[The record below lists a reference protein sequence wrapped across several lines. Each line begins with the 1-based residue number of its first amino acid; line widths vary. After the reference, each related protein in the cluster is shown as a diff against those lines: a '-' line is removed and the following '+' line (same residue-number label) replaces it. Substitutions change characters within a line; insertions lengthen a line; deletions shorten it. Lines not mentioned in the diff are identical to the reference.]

1 MRPIKIINGR
11 IITPYR
17 VLRGAML
24 LITEGKISAISERDI
39 DIPEAHT
46 IDAAGDYVAP
56 GFIDIHIHG
65 GGGHDFMDGTI
76 EAFLGIA
83 QLHARYGTTSM
94 TPTTLSSDREE
105 LRRILAVYE
114 RVCGG
119 NSAGAGGS
127 GVPGGSAFIGMH
139 LEGPYFSMNQR
150 GAQDPRYIRDPDPL
164 EYQPLLTQFP
174 SIKRWSAAPELN
186 GALAFAEFVRSKGV
200 LVALAHTDAIYEE
213 VLQGFEK
220 GFTHATHLYSA
231 MSGVTRRGTARYAGA
246 IESAF
251 LIDEMTVE
259 IIADGVHLPPPL
271 LKLVYKI
278 KGADR
283 IALITDAMRG
293 AGMPPGESILGSK
306 HNGLPVIIEDG
317 VAKLP
322 DRSAFAGSV
331 ATADRLVRN
340 MIQLADVPLCDAVRM
355 MTSTPAA
362 IMGVA
367 DRKGVLTPGK
377 DADIVLFD
385 EQINVQL
392 TMVGGKIIYKKEEAG
407 HGR

>member
-17 VLRGAML
+17 VLHGATL
-24 LITEGKISAISERDI
+24 LITGDKITALSEGDI
-39 DIPEAHT
+39 DTPEAQI

-56 GFIDIHIHG
+56 GFIDIHVHG
-65 GGGHDFMDGTI
+65 GGGHDFMDGTE
-76 EAFLGIA
+76 EAFLGVA
-83 QLHARYGTTSM
+83 ELHAQHGTTSM
-94 TPTTLSSDREE
+94 TPTTLSSEKEE
-105 LRRILAVYE
+105 LREILAVYE
-114 RVCGG
+114 RV
-119 NSAGAGGS
+119 SAAA
-127 GVPGGSAFIGMH
+127 AFIGMH

-150 GAQDPRYIRDPDPL
+150 GAQDPRYIRNPDPE
-164 EYQPLLTQFP
+164 EYVPLLTQFP

-293 AGMPPGESILGSK
+293 AGMPPGESILGSR
-306 HNGLPVIIEDG
+306 HNGLRVIVEDG

-385 EQINVQL
+385 DQINVQL
-392 TMVGGKIIYKKEEAG
+392 TMSGGRIIYSKEEG
-407 HGR
+407 SYVH

>member
-17 VLRGAML
+17 VLHGSTL
-24 LITEGKISAISERDI
+24 LIIGGRIAAISERDI
-39 DIPEAHT
+39 EVPEART
-46 IDAAGDYVAP
+46 IDAGGDYVAP
-56 GFIDIHIHG
+56 GFIDIHVHG
-65 GGGHDFMDGTI
+65 GGGHDFMDATE
-76 EAFLGIA
+76 EAFLGVA
-83 QLHARYGTTSM
+83 ELHARHGTTSM
-94 TPTTLSSDREE
+94 TPTTLSSEKEE
-105 LRRILAVYE
+105 LHQILQVYE
-114 RVCGG
+114 RVA
-119 NSAGAGGS
+119 AGRA
-127 GVPGGSAFIGMH
+127 AFIGMH
-139 LEGPYFSMNQR
+139 LEGPYFAMSQR

-174 SIKRWSAAPELN
+174 SIRRWSAAPELN

-283 IALITDAMRG
+283 TALITDAMRG
-293 AGMPPGESILGSK
+293 AGMPPGESILGSR
-306 HNGLPVIIEDG
+306 HDGLPVIIEDG

-385 EQINVQL
+385 EQINIQL
-392 TMVGGKIIYKKEEAG
+392 TMVGGEIIYTTKESADV
-407 HGR
+407 R

>member
-1 MRPIKIINGR
+1 MHPIKIINGR

-17 VLRGAML
+17 VLHGATL
-24 LITEGKISAISERDI
+24 LITGDKITALSEGDI
-39 DIPEAHT
+39 EAPEAQI
-46 IDAAGDYVAP
+46 IDAAGNYVAP
-56 GFIDIHIHG
+56 GFIDIHVHG

-83 QLHARYGTTSM
+83 QLHARHGTTSM
-94 TPTTLSSDREE
+94 TPTTLSSEKDE
-105 LRRILAVYE
+105 LHQILQTYE
-114 RVCGG
+114 QVCGG
-119 NSAGAGGS
+119 SAEADGSGGS
-127 GVPGGSAFIGMH
+127 GGAAFIGMH
-139 LEGPYFSMNQR
+139 LEGPYFAMNQR

-164 EYQPLLTQFP
+164 EYRPLLAQYP
-174 SIKRWSAAPELN
+174 SIRRWSAAPELN

-278 KGADR
+278 KGADKT
-283 IALITDAMRG
+283 ALITDAMRG
-293 AGMPPGESILGSK
+293 AGMPPGESILGSR
-306 HNGLPVIIEDG
+306 HDGLRVIVEDG
-317 VAKLP
+317 VAKLL

-385 EQINVQL
+385 EQINIQL
-392 TMVGGKIIYKKEEAG
+392 TMVGGKIIYTKEEAA